1 MQIPLHE
8 VGRAIFS
15 DDYKERRELSEKI
28 FNSLN
33 ETEYMVIDDDGY
45 NIENATVKVFMVDG
59 IKYYAYQDSAN
70 GYEILIASEYKY
82 LNLKKEN

>member
-33 ETEYMVIDDDGY
+33 ETEYMVIDDGY